1 MVLIVDVQEL
11 RHIDSLV
18 LWPGTRCAA
27 GPSHSRAKRKVAIK
41 TSITLALVLLAPV
54 AAWSQLSSSP
64 IPDFTATALTGG
76 KVSAAQLIGQPTILI
91 VTPSK
96 DAAKDTRLWAEALR
110 KNVDQS
116 GVRIRD
122 VLAIDLPFFIS
133 EEDAIGRAKE
143 KIPARYQD
151 QTWILSESNLESA
164 LNISR
169 DSAKAFVFVLDAQG
183 KIIARVEGEPNDARL
198 SEVELAVRST
208 K

>member
-1 MVLIVDVQEL
+1 M
-11 RHIDSLV
+11 
-18 LWPGTRCAA
+18 
-27 GPSHSRAKRKVAIK
+27 K
-41 TSITLALVLLAPV
+41 TSIALVLALLAPV

-76 KVSAAQLIGQPTILI
+76 KISAAQLIGQPTILI

-110 KNVDQS
+110 QNVDQS
-116 GVRIRD
+116 AVRIRD
-122 VLAIDLPFFIS
+122 VLAIDLPFFMS

-164 LNISR
+164 LNIPR

-183 KIIARVEGEPNDARL
+183 KVIARIEGEPNDAKL
-198 SEVELAVRST
+198 SEVEKAVRST